1 MKISINLTIITLI
14 IGFIIFLFSYT
25 IGYPSLDDKSKIQFY
40 ADTPTYEKSYDEKNF
55 HDYSSR
61 LDFSYN
67 YFGPLLILD
76 ITKKNKYIIT
86 FINISLFLYSIILI
100 NRAFKVK
107 KLTLI
112 ILLLSSPILFSSL
125 VFLNKEIFYLLSISM
140 FFYAQSSKN
149 IKVFFTFFMLSILIA
164 FLARWQLSFF
174 IMAVGITLNIKI
186 FREKLITTIII
197 FSFVLSLFYN
207 LLAENQFSSVFEV
220 LESTHDDHQG
230 GGYFYLFH
238 ELSQK
243 GLYFIIYPI
252 KTIFLNF
259 SMIKN
264 IPLILDSSDD
274 FYNNTVIT
282 IHSTANFFL
291 WIYIILY
298 KAKKINKDII
308 YFLLLFS
315 IIFCMTPIFAPR
327 YFIIFY
333 IVAAIII
340 SLKKNSSFNFI
351 KFYEKSPVE
360 AFRTK

>member
-1 MKISINLTIITLI
+1 MTIITLI
-14 IGFIIFLFSYT
+14 IGFIVLLFSYT

-40 ADTPTYEKSYDEKNF
+40 ADTPTYEKAYDEKNF

-76 ITKKNKYIIT
+76 ITKKNRYIIT
-86 FINISLFLYSIILI
+86 FINIALFLYSVILI

-140 FFYAQSSKN
+140 FFYAQSSRN
-149 IKVFFTFFMLSILIA
+149 IKIFFTFFIFSILIA
-164 FLARWQLSFF
+164 FLARWQLSLF
-174 IMAVGITLNIKI
+174 IIAIGITLNIKI
-186 FREKLITTIII
+186 FREHLIATIIML
-197 FSFVLSLFYN
+197 SFVLSLFYN
-207 LLAENQFSSVFEV
+207 SLAENQFSSVFDV
-220 LESTHDDHQG
+220 LDNTQDDHMG

-252 KTIFLNF
+252 KAIFLNF
-259 SMIKN
+259 AMIKN
-264 IPLILDSSDD
+264 ISFILTLSDS

-282 IHSTANFFL
+282 IHSMVNFLL
-291 WIYIILY
+291 WVYVIAY
-298 KAKKINKDII
+298 KTKKVNKDII
-308 YFLLLFS
+308 YILLLFS
-315 IIFCMTPIFAPR
+315 VIFCMTPIFAPR
-327 YFIIFY
+327 YFIIFH
-333 IVAAIII
+333 IVAAITI
-340 SLKKNSSFNFI
+340 SLKNNSSFNFI
-351 KFYEKSPVE
+351 RLYDKPPIE
-360 AFRTK
+360 AFRKK